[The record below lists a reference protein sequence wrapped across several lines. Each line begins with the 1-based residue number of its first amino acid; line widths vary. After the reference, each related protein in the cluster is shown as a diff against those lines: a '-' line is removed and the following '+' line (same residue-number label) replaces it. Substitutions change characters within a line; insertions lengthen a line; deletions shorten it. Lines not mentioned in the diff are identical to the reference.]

1 MIEKLI
7 YKEDAY
13 KIIGSCMEVHT
24 ELGKGFQEIVYADAL
39 EIEFKRNNIEYSR
52 EKKFSINYKGVI
64 LPHYY
69 KADFVIFNRI
79 ILEIK
84 AIGML
89 TKSHDKQTLNY
100 LASSNLKLGLLVNF
114 GEDSLK
120 YKRIVL

>member
-1 MIEKLI
+1 MINNLI

-13 KIIGSCMEVHT
+13 KIIGCCMEVHN

-39 EIEFKRNNIEYSR
+39 EIEFKNNNIEYSR

-69 KADFVIFNRI
+69 KADFIIFDKI
-79 ILEIK
+79 ILELK
-84 AIGML
+84 AISNL
-89 TKSHDKQTLNY
+89 TNSHSKQTLNY
-100 LASSNLKLGLLVNF
+100 LASSKLKLGILVNF